1 MALRRSPIVQ
11 EVKVCSL
18 PRGRS
23 SPYRHNTC
31 SPWPLTPEV
40 CIFTIKMCIHA
51 FRMLSNFVCVKKN
64 YTQRNK
70 WKKRLYIKLTN
81 CLFLFIWQIRIIKTD
96 IEIPTFRTLF
106 CSLCISRVQSSK
118 HKNMVRRCHLR
129 ERSHGSKMLIF
140 HDVNSTLNEV
150 ISSEI
155 TQTDTDRNKGNQD
168 KNRVLAAAILFL
180 IFLDRAWGHCYLL
193 SLHISGF
200 PRCLPLCL
208 RT

>member
-1 MALRRSPIVQ
+1 M
-11 EVKVCSL
+11 
-18 PRGRS
+18 
-23 SPYRHNTC
+23 
-31 SPWPLTPEV
+31 
-40 CIFTIKMCIHA
+40 
-51 FRMLSNFVCVKKN
+51 
-64 YTQRNK
+64 
-70 WKKRLYIKLTN
+70 KKRLYIKLTN
-81 CLFLFIWQIRIIKTD
+81 CLYLFIWQIRIIKTD
-96 IEIPTFRTLF
+96 IERDTNISYIILF
-106 CSLCISRVQSSK
+106 VVQLCISRVQSSK
-118 HKNMVRRCHLR
+118 YKNMVRRCHLR
-129 ERSHGSKMLIF
+129 ERSQLSKMLIF

-200 PRCLPLCL
+200 PRCLSLCL